1 MADFGNPVVVGGQ
14 FSVLST
20 EIFFAIVGA
29 QYDQGRAASLAWLL
43 TLFAL
48 ACSRCSA
55 GCWARSYTTVSG
67 KGDAGVPMALPDG
80 VRGWS
85 LHRAAVDR
93 VHAGGL
99 PVRLRRR
106 LRADLGPRL
115 HAHAGALRTAFAL
128 EWGEFGL
135 VWAGTAWNSLF
146 TTLKLAAI
154 SAPLTAALGLLIA
167 WLLARTSFRGQGFF
181 EFARCW
187 PSRFPAR
194 CWA

>member
-1 MADFGNPVVVGGQ
+1 VGFIESMADFGNPVVVGGQ

-48 ACSRCSA
+48 GVFALQRWVLGRQQLHHRQRQGRRGRA
-55 GCWARSYTTVSG
+55 DGAARRR
-67 KGDAGVPMALPDG
+67 APHRL
-80 VRGWS
+80 

-93 VHAGGL
+93 LHAGGL

-115 HAHAGALRTAFAL
+115 HA
-128 EWGEFGL
+128 
-135 VWAGTAWNSLF
+135 
-146 TTLKLAAI
+146 
-154 SAPLTAALGLLIA
+154 
-167 WLLARTSFRGQGFF
+167 
-181 EFARCW
+181 
-187 PSRFPAR
+187 
-194 CWA
+194 